1 MTTTKERRT
10 EVLTKFQAHP
20 SDTGSTSV
28 QVAFLTERIA
38 YISAHLKNN
47 PKDFAGE
54 RGLLKLVGQRRR
66 LLRYLKET
74 NLNAYHSLIKQLD
87 MRK

>member
-1 MTTTKERRT
+1 MTINKERRT

-20 SDTGSTSV
+20 TDTGSSSV
-28 QVAFLTERIA
+28 QVAFLTERIN

-66 LLRYLKET
+66 LLKYLKGT
-74 NLNAYHSLIKQLD
+74 NLNAYHSVIKQLD